1 MIHLKETTL
10 LYDGTFDGFLTCV
23 FDVFNLKLYQV
34 TIIRKS
40 RFQQSLFGV
49 TLEITSDSQK
59 ANRVW
64 QGLKK
69 KLSNKG
75 NSRLYYA
82 FLSENP
88 GVENH
93 LLRYIQYAFKNQS
106 PIDSDFTN
114 NDVLKVAQIAKSV
127 GREKHRME
135 AFVRFRLSK
144 DNIYFATIEPDFDVL
159 PLITKHFKSRYAD
172 QKWIIY
178 DLARN
183 YGISYNL
190 ETVNIITL
198 DFPTD
203 FDPIKTTEAFFASEE
218 IEFQTLWQDYFNSTN
233 IPSRKNLKLHVQHI
247 PKRYWKYLSEKQV
260 SV

>member
-93 LLRYIQYAFKNQS
+93 LLRYIQHAFKNQS

-183 YGISYNL
+183 Y
-190 ETVNIITL
+190 
-198 DFPTD
+198 
-203 FDPIKTTEAFFASEE
+203 
-218 IEFQTLWQDYFNSTN
+218 
-233 IPSRKNLKLHVQHI
+233 
-247 PKRYWKYLSEKQV
+247 
-260 SV
+260 